1 MSQRELE
8 MALYAAVREAEKRR
22 HEYVTVEH
30 LLYALAHE
38 PVASDVL
45 YHCGADLVS
54 LRSDLEDF
62 LDTEVQ
68 SLPANVEVEPTQT
81 LGFQRVLQRALI
93 HVRSSGKDEIDG
105 GSVLVA
111 VFAEPDSHAV
121 YMLEKHG
128 VTRLDVVAFLSHGVS
143 KRSEADSLDDDDD
156 DDLGIESEEGA
167 DPDGEAKKPLK
178 SFMVNLTRRA
188 ADGKIDPLI
197 GRDDEVE
204 RVIQVLTR
212 RRKNNPLLTG
222 ESGVGKTAIVE
233 GLARKIANGNVPEIL
248 KDVEIFALDLGSLL
262 AGTKFRGQFEERL
275 KASLKALAKKKN
287 AILFIDEIHMIVGA
301 GATAGGTMDASNL
314 LKPALQSGDIRCI
327 GATTHDDFR
336 RSFERDKA
344 LVRRFQKIDVNE
356 PSVEDTVKILE
367 GLKPYYEEFHQ
378 VKYTDEALRGAA
390 ELADRYIGERYLP
403 DKAIDVIDESG
414 ARNRLR
420 PGDERLE
427 VLDREHI
434 EAVVAK
440 MARMPDITAG
450 EDERD
455 RLVTL
460 ERRMKLQ
467 VYGQDDAIEAIVA
480 AIKLSRAGLGGMD
493 KPVGSFLFTGPTGV
507 GKTEVAKQL
516 ADALAVQFLRFD
528 MSEYMEKHTV
538 SRLIGAPPGYVGY
551 DQGGLLTEQVRKNP
565 HCVLLLDEIE
575 KAHPDLFNILLQVMD
590 RATLTDNNG
599 READFRNV
607 ILIMTSNAGARDMTI
622 NVLGFGQGVDAGRGA
637 KAIER
642 MFSPEFRNRLDATV
656 LFAPLAPEVMEK
668 VVDKFVGELS
678 AQIVERGV
686 TVEITDACR
695 TWLAVEGYDEIMGA
709 RPLKRLIQEKI
720 RKELAE
726 LMLFGGLRGGGHVV
740 IDEVDGELKFAATPA
755 PEAEEAG

>member
-62 LDTEVQ
+62 LDSEVQ
-68 SLPANVEVEPTQT
+68 SLPASVDVEPTQT

-93 HVRSSGKDEIDG
+93 HVRSSGKEEIDG

-128 VTRLDVVAFLSHGVS
+128 VTRLDVVAFISHGVS
-143 KRSEADSLDDDDD
+143 KRSEEEDDDEEELDEGDVDTDD
-156 DDLGIESEEGA
+156 GG
-167 DPDGEAKKPLK
+167 DPDTAARKPLK
-178 SFMVNLTRRA
+178 SFMVNLVQRA
-188 ADGKIDPLI
+188 RDGKIDPLI

-212 RRKNNPLLTG
+212 RRKNNPLLAG
-222 ESGVGKTAIVE
+222 EPGVGKTAIVE
-233 GLARKIANGNVPEIL
+233 GLARKIAMDEVPDLL
-248 KDVEIFALDLGSLL
+248 KGVEVFALDLGSLL

-356 PSVEDTVKILE
+356 PSVEDTIKILE
-367 GLKPYYEEFHQ
+367 GLRPYYEEFHD
-378 VKYTDEALRGAA
+378 VKYTDDALRGAA
-390 ELADRYIGERYLP
+390 ELADRYIGERFLP
-403 DKAIDVIDESG
+403 DKAIDVIDETG

-420 PGDERLE
+420 PEGEKLAE
-427 VLDREHI
+427 LDRDAI

-455 RLVTL
+455 RLATL
-460 ERRMKLQ
+460 ERRMRDK
-467 VYGQDDAIEAIVA
+467 VYGQDDAIAAIVA
-480 AIKLSRAGLGGMD
+480 AIKLSRAGLGGVD

-516 ADALAVQFLRFD
+516 ADALAVSFLRFD

-607 ILIMTSNAGARDMTI
+607 IVIMTSNAGARDMTT
-622 NVLGFGQGVDAGRGA
+622 NVLGFGQGVDVGAGG

-668 VVDKFVGELS
+668 VVDKFIGELS
-678 AQIVERGV
+678 AQIADRGV
-686 TVEITDACR
+686 VVEITPACR
-695 TWLAVEGYDEIMGA
+695 EWLATEGYDQIMGA
-709 RPLKRLIQEKI
+709 RPLKRLIQEKV

-726 LMLFGGLRGGGHVV
+726 LMLFGVLREGGVVV
-740 IDEVDGELKFAATPA
+740 IDEKDGELIFAATPA
-755 PEAEEAG
+755 PPPED